1 MKKMY
6 TKKMVNK
13 KAATIYYNKVVQNE
27 KITFCYKYFSAIER
41 CWIIQY
47 GF

>member
-1 MKKMY
+1 MTKMY
-6 TKKMVNK
+6 TKKMINK

-27 KITFCYKYFSAIER
+27 KIAFCYKYFSAIEK